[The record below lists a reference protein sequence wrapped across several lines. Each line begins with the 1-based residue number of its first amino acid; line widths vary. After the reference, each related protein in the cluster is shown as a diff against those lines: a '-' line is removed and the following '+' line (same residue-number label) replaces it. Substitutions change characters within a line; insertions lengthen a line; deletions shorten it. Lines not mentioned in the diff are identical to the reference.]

1 MLLMTSNG
9 LTSRR
14 LCKAAKRALP
24 AGARRAALVT
34 TASVGF
40 KERDYHVPRLCSELE
55 KLGLAVD
62 FFDFDHQP
70 AGQLFA
76 YQVVECIGGNPFYL
90 VRRMREA
97 HCELYLQ
104 ELKSSGLFIGV
115 SAGSLAM
122 QESLELVDRFS
133 PELRTQAGGEDST
146 GMGVT
151 GVEILPHYRKYLP
164 RFERFEERTEAY
176 EQKSG
181 RRVIRLDDGHGVWV
195 DATEQIEIL

>member
-9 LTSRR
+9 ITSWRLRKAVRR
-14 LCKAAKRALP
+14 VLP
-24 AGARRAALVT
+24 AGAERAALVT

-40 KERDYHVPRLCSELE
+40 KEKDYHVPRLRSELE
-55 KLGLAVD
+55 GLGLIVD
-62 FFDFDHQP
+62 AFDFDKQP
-70 AGQLFA
+70 ASRLFA

-97 HCELYLQ
+97 HCEPYLQ

-122 QESLELVDRFS
+122 QESMELVDHFS
-133 PELRTQAGGEDST
+133 PELRMQAGGGDST
-146 GMGVT
+146 GMGIT

-181 RRVIRLDDGHGVWV
+181 RHVIRLDDGHGVFV
-195 DATEQIEIL
+195 DETVHFEIL